1 MYPASKKVT
10 TGNNT
15 SILLDMTL
23 LICLL
28 FASIMSMSYADSS
41 YKFQFQLVMS
51 VLLNLHKNH
60 LPAVNLD
67 MFSVVTLT
75 ESPKTITNG
84 TEKYFS
90 ENMYEYDSSE
100 CREIEVRYLQYFF

>member
-15 SILLDMTL
+15 PIFLDIILS
-23 LICLL
+23 ICLL

-41 YKFQFQLVMS
+41 YKFQFQLVTS
-51 VLLNLHKNH
+51 VLLNLHKNY

-75 ESPKTITNG
+75 ESPKMMTNS

-90 ENMYEYDSSE
+90 RNMYEYDSSE
-100 CREIEVRYLQYFF
+100 H